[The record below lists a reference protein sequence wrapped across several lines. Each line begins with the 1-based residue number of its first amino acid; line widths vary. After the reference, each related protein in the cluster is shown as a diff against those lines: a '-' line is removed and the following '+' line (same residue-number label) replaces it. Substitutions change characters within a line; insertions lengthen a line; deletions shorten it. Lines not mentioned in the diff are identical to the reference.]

1 MKTVLFVLALLT
13 GLTAAAR
20 AQTPPPQTLAP
31 LTAPAAGGLTAAQ
44 SQQALDILKDPARRA
59 QVISVLEAIAK
70 AAPAA
75 ARPPAAAPSPAAV
88 AAPAAA
94 PAASPAE
101 TEGRALHLAPDS
113 LGAELIAD
121 VSHRIGRLPE
131 DLLLTVRT
139 VTDFP
144 LLLSFVQ
151 QLVTDPWSQQL
162 MLQTAWRLALILGV
176 GLAAHWA
183 VRRLLRRPLAA
194 LADRAVRLEAERDDD
209 GIARAE
215 AGQTERSG
223 PVFAS
228 PLRVVRRVPSAS
240 LRMLLLLLPIAALVA
255 SSYAMLGAGLGAEPA
270 IRLIILGLLH
280 AFALCRVVTAVQR
293 GLIGPGL
300 PSLLRLPDAVAGAAL
315 GWTRRLAAVGLFG
328 YALAEVG
335 LLFGLYRIAHDA
347 LLKLVVLAIYLMLA
361 FIILRHR
368 AAVAG
373 LIRARAD
380 TKGPVAVVRNH
391 LAGLWHLVAIFYL
404 LALWMVW
411 ALAVPDG
418 FSRLLRIALLT
429 AAALVAAQQI
439 INAALAALTRWTR
452 ISGDTSVALPG
463 FDQRLGSYHPM
474 LRLVLQVVIWSAVGI
489 VVLEIWHIDAFAW
502 FAAGHVGA
510 RLISALVAIG
520 VTLVASL
527 VVWEFANI
535 GVERH
540 LARLAREAQLARLA
554 RLRTLLPMLR
564 TALLVTICLVAGLTV
579 LSEIGVN
586 IAPLLAGAGV
596 IGVAL
601 AFGSQ
606 KLVQDVITGLFL
618 LLENTMQV
626 GDAVTLGGLSGSVE
640 ALSVRTIK
648 LRALDGSVHM
658 IPFSAV
664 TTVTNMTRDF
674 GYAVLDVPV
683 GVNEPS
689 DRIVAII
696 KEVAGALRE
705 EAPWCDMI
713 KEDIDVFG
721 LDKFILNGF
730 IVQARMKTTSS
741 SRWAVRRELLRRLK
755 QRFDE
760 LAIDSPMTS
769 FIVLNR
775 DPPSVIP
782 AANGG
787 A

>member
-1 MKTVLFVLALLT
+1 MKKVLVALALLT
-13 GLTAAAR
+13 GLTADVHAQSPSGQAA
-20 AQTPPPQTLAP
+20 
-31 LTAPAAGGLTAAQ
+31 APAAGGLTAAQ
-44 SQQALDILKDPARRA
+44 SQQALDILKDPVRRA
-59 QVISVLEAIAK
+59 QVIAVLEAIVK
-70 AAPAA
+70 
-75 ARPPAAAPSPAAV
+75 
-88 AAPAAA
+88 AA
-94 PAASPAE
+94 PAASPPSGAPPSPAPAAAAPSAAPAAE
-101 TEGRALHLAPDS
+101 TEGHTLQLAPDS
-113 LGAELIAD
+113 LGAALIAGA
-121 VSHRIGRLPE
+121 SHRIGRLSE
-131 DLLLTVRT
+131 DLLLTIRT

-144 LLLSFVQ
+144 LLVSFLQ

-162 MLQTAWRLALILGV
+162 LLQIAWRLALVMGV
-176 GLAAHWA
+176 GLMVQWG
-183 VRRLLRRPLAA
+183 VGRLLRRPLAT
-194 LADRAVRLEAERDDD
+194 LASRAARLEADFPDD

-223 PVFAS
+223 PAFPP
-228 PLRVVRRVPSAS
+228 PLLVLRRVPSAA

-255 SSYAMLGAGLGAEPA
+255 SSYAMLSAGLGSAPA
-270 IRLIILGLLH
+270 NRLVILGLVH
-280 AFALCRVVTAVQR
+280 AFALCRVVTTVQR
-293 GLIGPGL
+293 AVIGPGL
-300 PSLLRLPDAVAGAAL
+300 PSLLRLPETAADDAL
-315 GWTRRLAAVGLFG
+315 RWTRRLAAVGIFG

-335 LLFGLYRIAHDA
+335 LLFGLYHIAHDA
-347 LLKLVVLAIYLMLA
+347 LLKLVVLAIYLMLSS
-361 FIILRHR
+361 IVLRHR
-368 AAVAG
+368 AVVAG
-373 LIRARAD
+373 LIRGRAD
-380 TKGPVAVVRNH
+380 SNEPVAMMRNY

-418 FSRLLRIALLT
+418 FSRLLRIVLLT
-429 AAALVAAQQI
+429 AVVMVAARQI
-439 INAALAALTRWTR
+439 SNAALATLARWTR
-452 ISGDTSVALPG
+452 VADSADDALPG
-463 FDQRLGSYHPM
+463 FSQRLGSYHP
-474 LRLVLQVVIWSAVGI
+474 LIRIVAQVSIWSAAGI
-489 VVLEIWHIDAFAW
+489 MVLEVWHIDAFAW
-502 FAAGHVGA
+502 FAAGHIGA
-510 RLISALVAIG
+510 RLISALVTIG
-520 VTLVASL
+520 VTVVASL

-540 LARLAREAQLARLA
+540 LARLAREAQLARSA

-564 TALLVTICLVAGLTV
+564 TALLITICLVAGLMV

-596 IGVAL
+596 VGVAL

-689 DRIVAII
+689 DRIVEII
-696 KEVAGALRE
+696 KDVAGALRE
-705 EAPWCDMI
+705 ETPWRDMI
-713 KEDIDVFG
+713 KEDIEVFG

-730 IVQARMKTTSS
+730 IVQARMKTASA

-755 QRFDE
+755 LRFDE

-769 FIVLNR
+769 FVILKR
-775 DPPSVIP
+775 DPPVMIP
-782 AANGG
+782 SGNGG